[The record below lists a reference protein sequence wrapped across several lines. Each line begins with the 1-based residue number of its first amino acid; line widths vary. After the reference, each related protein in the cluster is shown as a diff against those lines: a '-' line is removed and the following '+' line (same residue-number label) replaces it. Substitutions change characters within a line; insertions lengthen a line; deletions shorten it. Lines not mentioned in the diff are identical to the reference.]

1 MATSG
6 WTPTSE
12 ALPAEGN
19 EVEFVLDCRDLAM
32 TGTYHC
38 CHFVSRWSQYSAG
51 TVREW
56 RKVPA
61 AEAPRG
67 EFRGRA

>member
-1 MATSG
+1 MASIG

-19 EVEFVLDCRDLAM
+19 VVEFLLERRDLAL

-38 CHFVSRWSQYSAG
+38 CHFVSRWSRYSAG
-51 TVREW
+51 AVREW
-56 RKVPA
+56 REVPTI
-61 AEAPRG
+61 PCG
-67 EFRGRA
+67 EPCGQS